1 MFNSSNK
8 SDFNLNLKSYFHCS
22 RRLLH
27 SRQKIGLIKNENSRT
42 PKRNESNTII
52 KRLNFRRKLHKNI
65 QILKTMPLIE
75 YFCTTDDDFY
85 WKCYSC
91 LLYWLLFT
99 FPLMKIAKETVG
111 YRAIYLIS
119 FFTIMLS
126 TRSTRKSFLSCEN
139 IINQNQRQLELI
151 RDSSSNATKL
161 KTNKKR
167 KKEKRKYF
175 YKPNEEIK
183 EHKSAIEIETFEI
196 TNNNDETTNQNQP
209 LSNQGKS
216 NFFI

>member
-1 MFNSSNK
+1 MNREINFIFFYRFYTFQHNFNDKVYSFEMFNSSHK
-8 SDFNLNLKSYFHCS
+8 SDFNFNSKNYFHCS

-27 SRQKIGLIKNENSRT
+27 SRQKIGLIKYENSRT

-52 KRLNFRRKLHKNI
+52 KRLSFRRKLHKNI

-75 YFCTTDDDFY
+75 YFCTNDDDFY

-119 FFTIMLS
+119 LVLS
-126 TRSTRKSFLSCEN
+126 LSGFW
-139 IINQNQRQLELI
+139 IV
-151 RDSSSNATKL
+151 
-161 KTNKKR
+161 
-167 KKEKRKYF
+167 
-175 YKPNEEIK
+175 
-183 EHKSAIEIETFEI
+183 
-196 TNNNDETTNQNQP
+196 
-209 LSNQGKS
+209 
-216 NFFI
+216 